1 MAAKRPVL
9 LLFVTLLTCTALWF
23 ALSLGVT
30 TAIAA
35 PGASE
40 VWVCPTG
47 DCGHPAAAYNTIQAG
62 VDAVDSGGAVH
73 VAAGTYTETVIIS
86 KTVSI
91 DGAGQTTTVIDG
103 GASAPVISVTVG
115 SVFISDLMVTN
126 GVTPTGQGG
135 GIFNAA
141 TLALARC
148 RVFSN
153 AAEFGGGIFNTEAL
167 SLDTCKV
174 VSNTAGGGGG
184 VFNSGTLTLTNST
197 VLSNTAEMGGGI
209 LNAAAPSEIILLAA
223 GGSDVDAG
231 ALRTGTVADVL
242 LADPRFA
249 AAVNGVQIRANGVLT
264 DGLAWLAFNGGRV
277 AGNVAV
283 MGAGILNSIG
293 GVAALSGPAVV
304 SNTGEFAGGG
314 VFNAGGVLTVT
325 GTSFDDNVSIG
336 GAGLAVFS
344 GTTAVNNSTFTGNAA
359 LGGAGLCSIYS
370 STLSLSDVGFARNQA
385 VIGAAMANIMADVAL
400 TKVTFTNNTATL
412 SSVLTVLTSFTD
424 TYSADFPALGGLGVG
439 GGMVSVLGNVT
450 MTEVSFLGNKSS
462 LGGGMVNIMGNVRMN
477 DGLYQGNV
485 ASQAFGVISATQEIS
500 GSIEITGT
508 VIFSDTAPITPTIEF
523 GMERMGFGGGMINVL
538 GALQLT
544 DVDFAGNTSPSGG
557 GLINVMGPL
566 ALTEVTFTG
575 NNAVGSG
582 VISAGLTSGI
592 TEPLGAG
599 FGGIGFGGGMIH
611 IMGPALLN
619 DVDYFNNS
627 AQAGSDGLGLGGGM
641 VCICTDT
648 MQLDDVDFVGNT
660 AEIGGGVLHA
670 GGGLALS
677 GGSFVDNRATGTSV
691 ISYSGDIE
699 FKGTGFGG
707 GLISTGG
714 GITLTDVSFISNT
727 AEFDSEGIGFAGG
740 MLSVL
745 ASSVVMTDVSFVGN
759 QASGGNFGVGFGG
772 GMVSTLGGA
781 SLTNASFIGN
791 LAGSGI
797 GAVGLGGGMINILG
811 VADLTNAAFSG
822 NSALSGG
829 AMANISDTLMITGD
843 VASASRGDARVARMA
858 SRTNASLLAT
868 QSTQAAVGSIATRSA
883 SLVTA
888 LVPALGSKLMSF
900 GRESGPELSSAQLL
914 DGIADVSLT
923 NATFSRNSA
932 FVGGGIYN
940 GEGSVLTITNSILWD
955 NHGGQ
960 VFGEGSA
967 EINYSD
973 VQGGWPL
980 GIGNI
985 TGAPFFVDADGADNM
1000 AGTPDDDLRLGPSSP
1015 AIDAA
1020 DNTAVPLDFFDVDG
1034 DGSVLEQLPIDLGGN
1049 PRFID
1054 AAWVADS
1061 GNGSP
1066 PIVDMGAYEG
1076 DVIAAL
1082 EIEKTDL
1089 SDRVP
1094 AAWNVHYTI
1103 RITNTT
1109 WSPLANIR
1117 VTDTLP
1123 GDLYF
1128 VSADMGGVGAYGVAT
1143 VTWTVPTMSPR
1154 GTIELHLSAR
1164 SHSIFRGVVLNTVTA
1179 IANGTES
1186 VTDTETT
1193 TIISPPEAPT
1203 PTPTATLTPVPGP
1216 WTCPRLGYTDY
1227 APHGL
1232 PDFDMRQ
1239 GDDTPAADGLWDA
1252 VVRFIFMKDTQA
1264 SSSVRRRL
1272 LAEDWT
1278 LSGPASAADALWFL
1292 DSQAEDVLGR
1302 KYDLVTSYGD
1312 WSDHSADNVMPL
1324 LSDLALEAQS
1334 NTHGTDVERMAAGLE
1349 SYVAKQGVGSAFTVE
1364 AIKGPS
1370 TDWMV
1375 QEARLNEEVALILL
1389 GFWQESDGQW
1399 VRTGGHWV
1407 AANCVDGFGNYFSV
1421 SDPYFDRAAKGYPG
1435 QSWGGVPTSS
1445 VQHND
1450 ASQVSYDLY
1459 YFASVTVPGAQFAV
1473 QEYAGSALSLIVN
1486 ESQGQNFS
1494 SDLEMY
1500 RGAYEPGH
1508 AVHVA
1513 ADYAVLIRPVAGYP
1527 TPTATATATPPGDL
1541 WLTGSVYDAV
1551 LGPTHLISDA
1561 MVAVQMCVPHRFET
1575 ISAADGSFSLL
1586 VPGMYLNQCVEVILE
1601 AEADRYQSLSL
1612 PLTVAELR
1620 EHPERDLALN
1630 PLSIT
1635 AETPTATVTAV
1646 PTSTATA
1653 TMTPIP
1659 TSTATATCTPVP
1671 THTTAPT
1678 ETPVV
1683 HELYLPL
1690 VKRSIP

>member
-1 MAAKRPVL
+1 MASKRPVL
-9 LLFVTLLTCTALWF
+9 LLFIPLLTCTALWF

-35 PGASE
+35 PGDSE

-47 DCGHPAAAYNTIQAG
+47 DCGHPGLAYNTIQAG

-91 DGAGQTTTVIDG
+91 AGAGQTTTVING
-103 GASAPVISVTVG
+103 GVSAPVISVTVG
-115 SVFISDLMVTN
+115 SVCISDLMITN
-126 GVTPTGQGG
+126 GYTETGLGG

-141 TLALARC
+141 DLVLTRC
-148 RVFSN
+148 SVLSN
-153 AAEFGGGIFNTEAL
+153 TAASGGGIFNTAAL
-167 SLDTCKV
+167 SLDTCTV
-174 VSNTAGGGGG
+174 VSNTAGSGGGIL
-184 VFNSGTLTLTNST
+184 NSGTLTLTSST

-209 LNAAAPSEIILLAA
+209 MNAAVPGEISLLAA
-223 GGSDVDAG
+223 GGSDVGAG
-231 ALRTGTVADVL
+231 PLGTGTFADILV
-242 LADPRFA
+242 ADPRFA
-249 AAVNGVQIRANGVLT
+249 RVVNGVQIRANGVLT

-277 AGNVAV
+277 ADNVAA

-293 GVAALSGPAVV
+293 GVATLNGPAVV
-304 SNTGEFAGGG
+304 SNTGEIAGGG

-325 GTSFDDNVSIG
+325 GTSFDSNVSIG
-336 GAGLAVFS
+336 GAGLAVYS
-344 GTTAVNNSTFTGNAA
+344 GTTAVDDSTFTGNAA
-359 LGGAGLCSIYS
+359 LGGAGVCSIYS
-370 STLSLSDVGFARNQA
+370 GTLSLSDVGFARNQA

-400 TKVTFTNNTATL
+400 TRVTFTNNTATL
-412 SSVLTVLTSFTD
+412 SSVLTRLGTVSD
-424 TYSADFPALGGLGVG
+424 TNFAVFPALGELGVG
-439 GGMVSVLGNVT
+439 GGMVSVLGDVT
-450 MTEVSFLGNKSS
+450 MTEVSFLSNKASY
-462 LGGGMVNIMGNVRMN
+462 GGGMVNVMGNVSMN

-485 ASQAFGVISATQEIS
+485 ASQPFGVISASMEIS
-500 GSIEITGT
+500 GVIEISGT
-508 VIFSDTAPITPTIEF
+508 VVYSDTEPITPTVEF
-523 GMERMGFGGGMINVL
+523 GMERMGFGGGMINIL
-538 GALQLT
+538 GGLELT
-544 DVDFAGNTSPSGG
+544 DVDFEGNTAPSGG
-557 GLINVMGPL
+557 GLVNVMGPL
-566 ALTEVTFTG
+566 ALTQVTFTG

-582 VISAGLTSGI
+582 VISAGLTTGI
-592 TEPLGAG
+592 TEPLGGG
-599 FGGIGFGGGMIH
+599 FGGIGYGGGMIH
-611 IMGPALLN
+611 IMGPALLSH
-619 DVDYFNNS
+619 VDYFSNS
-627 AQAGSDGLGLGGGM
+627 AQVGSDGLGLGGGM
-641 VCICTDT
+641 VSICTDT
-648 MQLDDVDFVGNT
+648 MQLDDVNFVGNT

-670 GGGLALS
+670 GGGLS
-677 GGSFVDNRATGTSV
+677 VIGGSFVDNRATGTSV

-699 FKGTGFGG
+699 FDGVGFGG

-714 GITLTDVSFISNT
+714 GITLSGVSFISNT

-740 MLSVL
+740 MLSAL
-745 ASSVVMTDVSFVGN
+745 ASSVVMTDVSFAGN

-791 LAGSGI
+791 LAGSGL

-822 NSALSGG
+822 NVALSGG

-843 VASASRGDARVARMA
+843 VASVSRGDARAARMA

-868 QSTQAAVGSIATRSA
+868 QSTQAAVGSIATGSA

-888 LVPALGSKLMSF
+888 LVPALGSRLMSF
-900 GRESGPELSSAQLL
+900 GRESGPEVSSAQLL
-914 DGIADVSLT
+914 DGVADLSLT
-923 NATFSRNSA
+923 NATFSKNSA

-955 NHGGQ
+955 NHGGD
-960 VFGEGSA
+960 VFGEGSL

-973 VQGGWPL
+973 GL
-980 GIGNI
+980 GFWLVGTGNI
-985 TGAPFFVDADGADNM
+985 SGAPFFVDADGADDV
-1000 AGTPDDDLRLGPSSP
+1000 AGTPDDDLRLGPGSP

-1034 DGSVLEQLPIDLGGN
+1034 DGNILEQLPIDLGGN

-1076 DVIAAL
+1076 NVIAAL

-1094 AAWNVHYTI
+1094 ASWNVHYTI
-1103 RITNTT
+1103 RITNMT
-1109 WSPLANIR
+1109 WSPLANIM

-1154 GTIELHLSAR
+1154 GTIELHVTAR
-1164 SHSIFRGVVLNTVTA
+1164 SHSMFRGVVLNAATA
-1179 IANGTES
+1179 IANGTEP
-1186 VTDTETT
+1186 VTATETT

-1203 PTPTATLTPVPGP
+1203 PTATPTPTETPIPGP
-1216 WTCPRLGYTDY
+1216 WICPRQGYADY

-1232 PDFDMRQ
+1232 PDFDMGQ
-1239 GDDTPAADGLWDA
+1239 SDDTPPADGLWDA
-1252 VVRFIFMKDTQA
+1252 IARFIFVKDRQTP
-1264 SSSVRRRL
+1264 VRRGL

-1292 DSQAEDVLGR
+1292 DSQAEDILGH

-1334 NTHGTDVERMAAGLE
+1334 DANGTDVERMAAGLE

-1375 QEARLNEEVALILL
+1375 QEARLNEGVALILL

-1407 AANCVDGFGNYFSV
+1407 ATNCVDGHGNYFSV
-1421 SDPYFDRAAKGYPG
+1421 SDPHFDRAANGYPG

-1445 VQHND
+1445 AQHND

-1459 YFASVTVPGAQFAV
+1459 YFASTTVPGAQFAV
-1473 QEYAGSALSLIVN
+1473 QEYAGSALTLIVN
-1486 ESQGQNFS
+1486 ESLGQNFC

-1500 RGAYEPGH
+1500 RGAYEPGQTIR
-1508 AVHVA
+1508 VA
-1513 ADYAVLIRPVAGYP
+1513 ADYAVLIRPVTGYP
-1527 TPTATATATPPGDL
+1527 MPTATATATPPGDL
-1541 WLTGSVYDAV
+1541 WLTGNVYDAV
-1551 LGPTHLISDA
+1551 LGPTHAISDA
-1561 MVAVQMCVPHRFET
+1561 TVAVQMCVPHRFET
-1575 ISAADGSFSLL
+1575 ISAADGSYNLL
-1586 VPGMYLNQCVEVILE
+1586 VPGMYLNQCVEVTLE
-1601 AEADRYQSLSL
+1601 AGADRYQPFLL
-1612 PLTVAELR
+1612 HLTVDELR
-1620 EHPERDLALN
+1620 DHPERDLALN

-1635 AETPTATVTAV
+1635 VVTPTATVTLLPSRTPTATLTSA

-1653 TMTPIP
+1653 TRT
-1659 TSTATATCTPVP
+1659 TVP
-1671 THTTAPT
+1671 THTTTPT

-1683 HELYLPL
+1683 HELWLPL
-1690 VKRSIP
+1690 VRRSIP